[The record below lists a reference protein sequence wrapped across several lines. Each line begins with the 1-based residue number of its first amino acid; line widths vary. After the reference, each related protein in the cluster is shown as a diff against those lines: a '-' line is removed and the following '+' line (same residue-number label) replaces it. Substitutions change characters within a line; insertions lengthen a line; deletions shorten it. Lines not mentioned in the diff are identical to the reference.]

1 MTIAKH
7 NQAVPAASE
16 QTAAQAA
23 ENRLP
28 TRVTVIIPVFNGGAD
43 LDKCLAAIAASTY
56 PVFETI
62 LVDDGSTDGMTQPAA
77 TRHGARVIRREQM
90 LGPASARN
98 LEPWRL
104 VATSFSLP
112 MPMSFW
118 TQTAIAVAV
127 RTLDADPGLCA
138 VFGSYDDQPGHA
150 AFLSQYR
157 NLLHHWVHQTGN
169 AEAFTFWTG
178 CGAIR
183 REVLLHVGGFS
194 ENYARPSIEDIEL
207 GARLRAAGFRIRLE
221 KTMLGQHLKCW
232 RFWNMLKTDIFHRGV
247 PWMRLVL
254 REGHASSDLNL
265 NLSSRI
271 ATLLAGL
278 FGLSLLVFPLTGQ
291 LSAIWPALAFL
302 LAGAICGWSINPT
315 GTSSGASLSVALA
328 ILLPAGAYWLAPNPW
343 SIVPLAFVLGMIWTQ
358 LAFYRY
364 LIQKRSVAFALAVVP
379 MQVVFFLGCVVAVP
393 IGIVMHLFGQAPSA
407 THIAR
412 ARSAE

>member
-1 MTIAKH
+1 MTIAKPD
-7 NQAVPAASE
+7 QVMTTPS
-16 QTAAQAA
+16 AQAA
-23 ENRLP
+23 AHPAENRVP
-28 TRVTVIIPVFNGGAD
+28 TRVTVIIPVFNGGSD
-43 LDKCLAAIAASTY
+43 LDKCVSAIAASTQ
-56 PVFETI
+56 PVFEII
-62 LVDDGSTDGMTQPAA
+62 LVDDGSTDGMTQPVA
-77 TRHGARVIRREQM
+77 TRYGARVIRREQM

-98 LEPWRL
+98 LGALEARGDVIFFTDADVL
-104 VATSFSLP
+104 VDP
-112 MPMSFW
+112 
-118 TQTAIAVAV
+118 TAIAVAV

-138 VFGSYDDQPGHA
+138 VFGSYDDRPGHA

-157 NLLHHWVHQTGN
+157 NLLHHWVHQTGK

-183 REVLLHVGGFS
+183 REVLLQVGGFS

-291 LSAIWPALAFL
+291 LAALWPALAFL
-302 LAGAICGWSINPT
+302 LAGAICGRCINPT
-315 GTSSGASLSVALA
+315 GISGGASLSAALA
-328 ILLPAGAYWLAPNPW
+328 ILLPAGACWLAPNPW
-343 SIVPLAFVLGMIWTQ
+343 AAVPLALVLGIIWTQ
-358 LAFYRY
+358 LAFYRF
-364 LIQKRSVAFALAVVP
+364 LIQKRSVAFALAAAP
-379 MQVVFFLGCVVAVP
+379 MQVLFFLGCVAAVP
-393 IGIVMHLFGQAPSA
+393 LGIMMHLFGQDHSA
-407 THIAR
+407 ADVPQAHG
-412 ARSAE
+412 AE

>member
-1 MTIAKH
+1 MTIAKLD
-7 NQAVPAASE
+7 QAVPAPSTQAE
-16 QTAAQAA
+16 AQAA
-23 ENRLP
+23 ENRVP
-28 TRVTVIIPVFNGGAD
+28 TRVTVIIPVFNGGSG
-43 LDKCLAAIAASTY
+43 LDKCLGAIAASTY
-56 PVFETI
+56 PVFETL

-98 LEPWRL
+98 LGALEARGDIIFFTDADVLLDP
-104 VATSFSLP
+104 
-112 MPMSFW
+112 
-118 TQTAIAVAV
+118 TAIAIAV
-127 RTLDADPGLCA
+127 RTLDADANLCA

-169 AEAFTFWTG
+169 TEAFTFWTG

-183 REVLLHVGGFS
+183 REVLLDVGGFS

-278 FGLSLLVFPLTGQ
+278 FGLSLLVLPLSAQ
-291 LSAIWPALAFL
+291 LAAIWPALAFL
-302 LAGAICGWSINPT
+302 LAGAICGWCINPS
-315 GTSSGASLSVALA
+315 GTSRGASWSAALA

-343 SIVPLAFVLGMIWTQ
+343 AMVPLAFILGMIWTR

-364 LIQKRSVAFALAVVP
+364 LVQKRSVAFALAVVP
-379 MQVVFFLGCVVAVP
+379 MQVVFFLGCVAAVP
-393 IGIVMHLFGQAPSA
+393 LGIIMHKFVQAPA
-407 THIAR
+407 AADIPQAR
-412 ARSAE
+412 GRK

>member
-1 MTIAKH
+1 MTIAKPD
-7 NQAVPAASE
+7 QVMPTPSL
-16 QTAAQAA
+16 QAA
-23 ENRLP
+23 ENRVP
-28 TRVTVIIPVFNGGAD
+28 TRVTVIIPVFNGGSD
-43 LDKCLAAIAASTY
+43 LDKCVGAIAASTH
-56 PVFETI
+56 PVFEII
-62 LVDDGSTDGMTQPAA
+62 LVDDGSTDGMTQSVA
-77 TRHGARVIRREQM
+77 TRYGARVIRREQM

-98 LEPWRL
+98 LGALEARGDVIFFTDADVLLDP
-104 VATSFSLP
+104 
-112 MPMSFW
+112 
-118 TQTAIAVAV
+118 TAIAVAV

-169 AEAFTFWTG
+169 TEAFTFWTG

-183 REVLLHVGGFS
+183 REALLHVGGFS

-278 FGLSLLVFPLTGQ
+278 FGLSMLVFPLTGQ
-291 LSAIWPALAFL
+291 VAAIWPALAFL
-302 LAGAICGWSINPT
+302 LAGAICARCINPT
-315 GTSSGASLSVALA
+315 GTSRRVSLSAALA
-328 ILLPAGAYWLAPNPW
+328 ILLPGGAYWLAPNPW
-343 SIVPLAFVLGMIWTQ
+343 AVVPLACILGMIWTQ
-358 LAFYRY
+358 LAFYRF

-379 MQVVFFLGCVVAVP
+379 MQVVFFLGCVASVP
-393 IGIVMHLFGQAPSA
+393 LGIMMHTFGQDPSA
-407 THIAR
+407 GNLSR

>member
-1 MTIAKH
+1 
-7 NQAVPAASE
+7 
-16 QTAAQAA
+16 
-23 ENRLP
+23 
-28 TRVTVIIPVFNGGAD
+28 
-43 LDKCLAAIAASTY
+43 
-56 PVFETI
+56 
-62 LVDDGSTDGMTQPAA
+62 VDDGSTDGMTQPAA

-98 LEPWRL
+98 LGALEARGDIIFFTDADVLLDP
-104 VATSFSLP
+104 
-112 MPMSFW
+112 
-118 TQTAIAVAV
+118 TAIAVAV

-169 AEAFTFWTG
+169 TEAFTFWTG

-183 REVLLHVGGFS
+183 REALLHVGGFS

-302 LAGAICGWSINPT
+302 LAGAICGWCINPT
-315 GTSSGASLSVALA
+315 GISGSASLSAALA
-328 ILLPAGAYWLAPNPW
+328 ILLPGGACWLAPNPW
-343 SIVPLAFVLGMIWTQ
+343 SVVPLAFVLGMIWTQ

-364 LIQKRSVAFALAVVP
+364 LIQKRSVAFSLAVVP

-393 IGIVMHLFGQAPSA
+393 LGIVMHVFGQAPSA